1 MKAAALLLGAI
12 ACGACGA
19 HAPAK
24 SAPDLA
30 QTRAQVSRIE
40 LCKTTGAEVRA
51 WFGEPVRD
59 GRQGRLRIQD
69 WLVGEH
75 PERVLAIVL
84 DEHDVVVDLAFDT
97 PGGAAWTPA
106 SQCSAATAP

>member
-1 MKAAALLLGAI
+1 VRAAAIVLVGAI
-12 ACGACGA
+12 ACVA

-24 SAPDLA
+24 PAPELA
-30 QTRAQVSRIE
+30 QTRAQVARIE
-40 LCKTTGAEVRA
+40 LCKTTAAEVRA
-51 WFGEPVRD
+51 MFGEPVRD

-84 DEHDVVVDLAFDT
+84 DDHDVVVDLTFDT
-97 PGGAAWTPA
+97 PGGATWIPA
-106 SQCSAATAP
+106 SQCGAAPAP

>member
-1 MKAAALLLGAI
+1 MKAAALAFVLI
-12 ACGACGA
+12 ACGA

-24 SAPDLA
+24 PAADLA
-30 QTRAQVSRIE
+30 QTRAQVARIE
-40 LCKTTGAEVRA
+40 LCKTTGAEVRSM
-51 WFGEPVRD
+51 FGEPVRD

-84 DEHDVVVDLAFDT
+84 DDHDVVVDLTFDT
-97 PGGAAWTPA
+97 PGGATWIPV
-106 SQCSAATAP
+106 SQCGAAPAP